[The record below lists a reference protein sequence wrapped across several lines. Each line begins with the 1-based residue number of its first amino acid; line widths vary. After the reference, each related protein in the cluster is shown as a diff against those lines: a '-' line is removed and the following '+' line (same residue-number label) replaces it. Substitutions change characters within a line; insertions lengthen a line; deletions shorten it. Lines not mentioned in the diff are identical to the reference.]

1 MNRVEETRYPEFIVS
16 GTPREMGR
24 QLGEQAGELVRRFC
38 EIALDSANRM
48 ACVSIEEAHR
58 VSAESMKHASRY
70 APHLMEEFVGIAEAA
85 KVSPLDLMLAQ
96 VRNQF
101 TDDLENACTSFSAS
115 REFTLDGGGLL
126 AQTWDAD
133 PALDEVTIVLTRRPL
148 GKPAYLSVGQ
158 AGLIGYMGVNEGGIG
173 CAVNTL
179 PAPSR
184 GVGVPHYFSLRR
196 IFEQST
202 LADAVKVLSQAY
214 RAIPVNIMMATP
226 EGPAN
231 IEATPEQVYLLRD
244 PDYLVHTN
252 HCLHKDLVP
261 LNEHFEEL
269 CQSYSRLPRMTKLVE
284 ASNSQIG
291 LEAIAEMF
299 QDHDNFPGSICRHAN
314 PEDPVH
320 GFIQTVFAM
329 IIEPEKG
336 LLHISRGTPCSA
348 PFETYC
354 IQAC

>member
-1 MNRVEETRYPEFIVS
+1 MNLVAETRYPEFIVS
-16 GTPREMGR
+16 GTAREMGL
-24 QLGEQAGELVRRFC
+24 QLGEQAGDLVRRFC
-38 EIALDSANRM
+38 EIALESANRM
-48 ACVSIEEAHR
+48 ACVSIEEAYR

-70 APHLMEEFVGIAEAA
+70 APLLMEEFEGIAEAA
-85 KVSPLDLMLAQ
+85 KVSLLDLMLTQ

-101 TDDLENACTSFSAS
+101 TDDWENACTSFSAS
-115 REFTLDGGGLL
+115 REFTLDGRGLL

-158 AGLIGYMGVNEGGIG
+158 AGLIGYMGLNEEGIG

-202 LADAVKVLSQAY
+202 LADAVEILAEAY
-214 RAIPVNIMMATP
+214 RAIPVNIMMTTP
-226 EGPAN
+226 EGPVN
-231 IEATPEQVYLLRD
+231 IEATPDEVYLLRHAH
-244 PDYLVHTN
+244 YLVHTN

-261 LNEHFEEL
+261 WNEHFDEL
-269 CQSYSRLPRMTKLVE
+269 CQSYSRLPRMRNLVE
-284 ASNSQIG
+284 ASNGRIG
-291 LEAIAEMF
+291 LGAIAEMF

-314 PEDPVH
+314 PEDSVH
-320 GFIQTVFAM
+320 GFIETVFAM
-329 IIEPEKG
+329 IIEPEEG
-336 LLHISRGTPCSA
+336 LLHICRGTPCSA
-348 PFETYC
+348 PFETYR
-354 IQAC
+354 IQSC